1 MLNRILCVD
10 VLDIALSVPNTSDD
24 ANFSESSALVGREEI
39 ERVIRLLMEDT
50 RGQVIKK
57 KIEELSKIVEM
68 ATRPEGSS
76 WNNLLHFV
84 EEVNSLSLTN
94 NK

>member
-1 MLNRILCVD
+1 M
-10 VLDIALSVPNTSDD
+10 
-24 ANFSESSALVGREEI
+24 G
-39 ERVIRLLMEDT
+39 DT

-57 KIEELSKIVEM
+57 NVEELSKIVEM

-76 WNNLLHFV
+76 WKNLVHFL
-84 EEVNSLSLTN
+84 EEVNSLSLI

>member
-1 MLNRILCVD
+1 
-10 VLDIALSVPNTSDD
+10 
-24 ANFSESSALVGREEI
+24 
-39 ERVIRLLMEDT
+39 MEDT